1 MGEWMFS
8 VAAYDRQLGE
18 LLRRREITST
28 EFAIL
33 NRMVWTLRSR
43 TSDRTQA
50 TIDLIA
56 ARTGA
61 SRQKVIDTISRAI
74 GLGILRK
81 VKTRVRRAIGA
92 VVRFVNGANIYIF
105 VAQSTQAPASLKASL
120 NPSLTS
126 EYVPAKGCIERERWH
141 RAAPHPPIRSVAEQ
155 LRALG
160 MGI

>member
-33 NRMVWTLRSR
+33 NRMVWTLRSS

-61 SRQKVIDTISRAI
+61 SREKVIDTISHAV
-74 GLGILRK
+74 GLGILQK
-81 VKTRVRRAIGA
+81 VKSYVRRAIGA
-92 VVRFVNGANIYIF
+92 AVRWVNGVNTYIF
-105 VAQSTQAPASLKASL
+105 QIVSDSTKAETVVKE
-120 NPSLTS
+120 SLTT
-126 EYVPAKGCIERERWH
+126 E
-141 RAAPHPPIRSVAEQ
+141 
-155 LRALG
+155 
-160 MGI
+160 